1 MVRCKKWSGKTVVF
15 LVTAV
20 LAVFALSC
28 YFFSENTKAKS
39 KIYDLE
45 TDITYNDFN
54 VTGDRQKDKIKIR
67 TDKDSSGYISKLSVI
82 INGKKIFSKRYGD
95 SSVQELRQ
103 YPQVK
108 LIELKKGKKLL
119 YIHMS
124 TYNGYY
130 SGGWIYK
137 IRPKLLRCLLKTKTI
152 VRDYNKKYPKAWRT
166 GERIKRVKGNRITF
180 SVSSYTTKEKKYT
193 FKYRNGRLYRRK

>member
-108 LIELKKGKKLL
+108 LI
-119 YIHMS
+119 
-124 TYNGYY
+124 
-130 SGGWIYK
+130 YK